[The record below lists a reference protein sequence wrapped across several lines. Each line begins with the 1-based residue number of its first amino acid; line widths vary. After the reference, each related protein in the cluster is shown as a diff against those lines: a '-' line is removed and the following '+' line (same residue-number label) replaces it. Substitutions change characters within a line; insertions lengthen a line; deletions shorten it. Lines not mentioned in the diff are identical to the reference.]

1 MACCCLGLDIFN
13 TIASGNLSGEALS
26 EQVRTQWIWC
36 HEDMQQETAPGV
48 NGWNG
53 VWERALLAQGSE
65 ILLSVCSIIKPR
77 DTEMALMEMCK
88 YKHTQ
93 MLYAWAFCFRS
104 RVPACLLQCRKE
116 GPWQPASLNSKWGLF
131 VASCLLSINWV
142 SENRYS
148 RPTHWCICFIHK
160 ATAPSI
166 SHDKWCQ
173 YYHRLVLDL
182 THMEHKYWYLLQTD
196 VTVLG
201 EVPCTR

>member
-1 MACCCLGLDIFN
+1 MKTCSKRQLLREMAGMG
-13 TIASGNLSGEALS
+13 SGRERCWHREVKSCS
-26 EQVRTQWIWC
+26 VSVPPSS
-36 HEDMQQETAPGV
+36 QETLKRHRWRCV
-48 NGWNG
+48 NINTHKCFMLEPF
-53 VWERALLAQGSE
+53 VSDPEFLLACYNAE
-65 ILLSVCSIIKPR
+65 R
-77 DTEMALMEMCK
+77 
-88 YKHTQ
+88 
-93 MLYAWAFCFRS
+93 
-104 RVPACLLQCRKE
+104 RVHGRR
-116 GPWQPASLNSKWGLF
+116 QPASLNSKWGLF

-148 RPTHWCICFIHK
+148 GPTHWCICFIHK

-166 SHDKWCQ
+166 CHDKWCQ